1 VSESESDI
9 RPAALKLALS
19 MLAKEI
25 LTGESSLLHGAGR
38 LYYIAHELD
47 IDEEK
52 PFDFLWAVRSDCA
65 ELPMSE
71 SDRFGRHPDWLAR
84 QDKKVLETAEWY
96 RPQIIELCQFIVKH
110 YPDNGE

>member
-25 LTGESSLLHGAGR
+25 LNGERSLLHGACS
-38 LYYIAHELD
+38 LYRIAYELD
-47 IDEEK
+47 INEQK
-52 PFDFLWAVRSDCA
+52 PFDFLWAVSSTCA
-65 ELPMSE
+65 ELPMDDE
-71 SDRFGRHPDWLAR
+71 DRFGRHPDWLAR

-96 RPQIIELCQFIVKH
+96 RPQIIELCNFIVKN
-110 YPDNGE
+110 YPDQRE